1 MREYLKL
8 AETKGNLAMILGSM
22 LLLAIASFLPL
33 LKAVT
38 IGLYLLA
45 YLLVGGPILVDA
57 AVSYTHLTLPTN

>member
-8 AETKGNLAMILGSM
+8 AKPNVTSHDLRGM
-22 LLLAIASFLPL
+22 LLLAIVSFLPL

-45 YLLVGGPILVDA
+45 YLLWGPD
-57 AVSYTHLTLPTN
+57 SWMP